1 VLEGRGLTVSD
12 EQTIF
17 YDDVVAATTRIGC
30 AR

>member
-12 EQTIF
+12 EQTIY
-17 YDDVVAATTRIGC
+17 YDDVIAATERIGC